1 MKSYV
6 LKASGAQSPIVFE
19 ERTSQ
24 ALGPRDIRVRVRA
37 VSLNYRDLL
46 IAKRAAAGEL
56 LAPVVPLSDG
66 CGEVIEVGA
75 EATRFALGARVAANF
90 FPHWID
96 GPLSDAHHA
105 GALGGGADG
114 MLREEVVLH
123 EDAWVEIPTHLSY
136 EEGATL
142 PCAAVTAWH
151 ALFESARLRAGETVL
166 VQGTGGVALFALQL
180 ARAAGARVLVTSGG
194 DTKRARALALGAEH
208 VIDYRADANWGDTA
222 RRLAGGDGVDVVM
235 EIGGPATFDQSVTA
249 LRYGGRMGLLGVLTG
264 FAGSVNTY
272 AILHKTV
279 RIDGIYVGSRRMFES
294 LNRALTVSQIHPVID
309 RIFDWKD
316 VQQAYDYL
324 ADAHHFG
331 KVVIRIG

>member
-6 LKASGAQSPIVFE
+6 LKTSGAQAPLSLE
-19 ERTSQ
+19 ERAAQ

-37 VSLNYRDLL
+37 ASLNYRDLL
-46 IAKRAAAGEL
+46 IARRAAAGEL
-56 LAPVVPLSDG
+56 AAPVVPLSDG

-75 EATRFALGARVAANF
+75 ETRRFAVGDRVAANF
-90 FPHWID
+90 FPDWVD

-123 EDAWVEIPTHLSY
+123 ENAWVRIPAHLSY

-151 ALFESARLRAGETVL
+151 ALFEAARLRAGETVL

-180 ARAAGARVLVTSGG
+180 ARAAGARVLLTSGG
-194 DTKRARALALGAEH
+194 DGKRERALALGAEH
-208 VIDYRADANWGDTA
+208 VIDYRADAEWGATA
-222 RRLAGGDGVDVVM
+222 RRLAGGDGVDVAL
-235 EIGGPATFDQSVTA
+235 EIGGPATFDQSVAA
-249 LRYGGRMGLLGVLTG
+249 LRYGGRMGLIGVLTG

-272 AILHKTV
+272 AVFHKTV
-279 RIDGIYVGSRRMFES
+279 RVDGIYVGSRRMFEA
-294 LNRALTVSQIHPVID
+294 LNRALSASRIHPVID
-309 RIFDWKD
+309 RVFDWQD
-316 VQQAYDYL
+316 AQQAYDHL
-324 ADAHHFG
+324 AGASHFG
-331 KVVIRIG
+331 KVVIRVG